1 MYLTLTVRYA
11 TLSVSPVRY
20 AVYPWVATVTQGY
33 VGKYVLHSQYV
44 YPWVATVT
52 QGYVGKYVLH
62 SQYRRGSL
70 QGGLCVYRRP
80 YL

>member
-33 VGKYVLHSQYV
+33 VGKYVLHSQY
-44 YPWVATVT
+44 
-52 QGYVGKYVLH
+52 
-62 SQYRRGSL
+62 RRGSL